1 MFRAFAASRS
11 VSYLT
16 FLTRGLF
23 ILTSIL
29 VAYVFPI
36 TLPTSTTGELTRSS
50 AGDFAPP
57 MLAEVMTSKDRVE
70 AQSGKQTAVNV
81 ALVNA
86 REIYADQRGSTS
98 ERAAQ
103 LASLEAT
110 SSNIRDPAPTPDV
123 RAKSSGGSLQL
134 TLPNGWHDVKPEGEK
149 TEIAAT
155 DGKGARVVVRV
166 YPKEDF
172 KDAKAF
178 ANFAVA
184 KLKLSD
190 NSGVK
195 KDDIQINGN
204 TAARLSVVGTA
215 SNQMRVGYL
224 ITIIEREGLYVEVIG
239 RTDAYSFA
247 KETPVLGAIA
257 SALKFTSSTAPTPP
271 PATAAKPPALPS
283 RRVAPP

>member
-11 VSYLT
+11 VAYSASLP
-16 FLTRGLF
+16 RGLF
-23 ILTSIL
+23 VLTSIL

-36 TLPTSTTGELTRSS
+36 TLPTSNTEELRRSS
-50 AGDFAPP
+50 TGDSAPP
-57 MLAEVMTSKDRVE
+57 VLAEKVMTSKDLVR
-70 AQSGKQTAVNV
+70 AQAGKQTAVNV

-86 REIYADQRGSTS
+86 REIDAHPLGFSS

-103 LASLEAT
+103 LASLEAQ
-110 SSNIRDPAPTPDV
+110 SSNIPDPAPTPGV
-123 RAKSSGGSLQL
+123 KAKSLEGSLQL
-134 TLPNGWHDVKPEGEK
+134 ALPNGWHDVKPEGES
-149 TEIAAT
+149 TMIAAT
-155 DGKGARVVVRV
+155 NGKGARVVVRV

-172 KDAKAF
+172 RDTRAF
-178 ANFAVA
+178 ATFAVT

-190 NSGVK
+190 ISGFK

-204 TAARLSVVGTA
+204 TGVQLSVVGTA

-247 KETPVLGAIA
+247 NETPVLGAFA

-271 PATAAKPPALPS
+271 PATAAKPPALP
-283 RRVAPP
+283 